1 MFSESAELYDA
12 IYGTFKD
19 YVAESSAIAA
29 VVRDAHPHA
38 HTILD
43 VGCGTGEHA
52 KHLRMS
58 HGFDVDGL
66 DMDPG
71 MLAVA
76 RRKLPSARFYE
87 ADMSSFELGQRYDVV
102 MCLFSSIGYV
112 RTLPRVTD
120 ALRCFRNHLTGG
132 GVVIVEPWFAPGMLR
147 LGEGTVNQ
155 AEANGVRVER
165 RSHIEVTG
173 ALSILT
179 FDYRIESAAGTRT
192 TTEVHELGLFT
203 PEEMLGC
210 FREAGLSATYD
221 AVGLS
226 NRGLYV
232 ARVAD

>member
-19 YVAESSAIAA
+19 YVAEASAIAA
-29 VVRDAHPHA
+29 MVRAAHPGA

-52 KHLRMS
+52 KHLRVS

-76 RRKLPSARFYE
+76 RRKLPQARFYE
-87 ADMSSFELGQRYDVV
+87 ADMAAFELNRRYDVV

-112 RTLPRVTD
+112 KTLPRVTD
-120 ALRCFRNHLTGG
+120 ALRCFRDHLTKG
-132 GVVIVEPWFAPGMLR
+132 GVVIVEPWFGPGALR
-147 LGEGTVNQ
+147 LGNGTTNH

-165 RSHIEVTG
+165 RSHIEVRG

-179 FDYRIESAAGTRT
+179 FDYGIESASGTRAT
-192 TTEVHELGLFT
+192 REVHELGLFT
-203 PEEMLGC
+203 IEEMLGC
-210 FREAGLSATYD
+210 FRESDLDATYD
-221 AVGLS
+221 PVGLS
-226 NRGLYV
+226 GRGLYV
-232 ARVAD
+232 ARRMT